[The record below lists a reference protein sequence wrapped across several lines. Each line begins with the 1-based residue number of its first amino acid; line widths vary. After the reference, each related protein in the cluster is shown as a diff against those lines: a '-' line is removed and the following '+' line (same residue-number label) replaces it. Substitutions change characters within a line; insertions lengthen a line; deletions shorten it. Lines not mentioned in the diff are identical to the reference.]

1 MPDPPAHK
9 SASLKRLR
17 NIDRLA
23 IEFLPRDHV
32 IITCMKMMMLKD
44 LPNYRPLPK
53 RRSSSRMPNSII
65 VGRPSAA
72 Q

>member
-1 MPDPPAHK
+1 MLDLPAHK
-9 SASLKRLR
+9 SASLKRR
-17 NIDRLA
+17 RSIGRIA
-23 IEFLPRDHV
+23 IEFLTRDHV
-32 IITCMKMMMLKD
+32 IITYMKMMMLKA

-53 RRSSSRMPNSII
+53 RRSSSRMPNSIM

>member
-9 SASLKRLR
+9 SASLKRPR

-23 IEFLPRDHV
+23 IEFLSRDHV

-53 RRSSSRMPNSII
+53 RRSSSRMPNSIM

>member
-9 SASLKRLR
+9 SASLKRPR
-17 NIDRLA
+17 NIGRLSV
-23 IEFLPRDHV
+23 EFLPRDHV
-32 IITCMKMMMLKD
+32 IITCMKMMTLKD
-44 LPNYRPLPK
+44 LPDYRPPPK
-53 RRSSSRMPNSII
+53 RRSSSRMPNSIM